1 MDSIRASSKGQVV
14 IPKPIREA
22 LGIRSGT
29 ELVFELVSDT
39 GFAVKLKLKLNH
51 REQVRRLAGSL
62 AGYGRGRRA
71 SARTDDAAIAK
82 AVRED
87 DARIKRES
95 RGREGG

>member
-1 MDSIRASSKGQVV
+1 MDSIKTSSKGQVV
-14 IPKPIREA
+14 IPKTIREA

-39 GFAVKLKLKLNH
+39 SFAVKLKPKLSH

-62 AGYGRGRRA
+62 AAYRGGRRG

-87 DARIKRES
+87 DERIKREW
-95 RGREGG
+95 RGRHGR